1 MYKGPDQSNS
11 SFPLAPPVLA
21 RGAFDASRISA
32 TAALETTSLAG
43 NAAIESPVPVP
54 LDLAELRR
62 RCMGR
67 LDFADRL
74 LASFD
79 TRFPVEVL
87 EIVQSLDAEDMPRLA
102 RLVHQLKGTTANICA
117 PILNQIVQRIE
128 ETVKAGELAETRRE
142 LEQLEHEW
150 ERFTEFK
157 ESMGG
162 AVTN

>member
-1 MYKGPDQSNS
+1 MEG
-11 SFPLAPPVLA
+11 
-21 RGAFDASRISA
+21 
-32 TAALETTSLAG
+32 
-43 NAAIESPVPVP
+43 AAIDSPETAP
-54 LDLAELRR
+54 LNLAELRR
-62 RCMGR
+62 RCMGS

-79 TRFPVEVL
+79 KRFPVEVL
-87 EIVQSLDAEDMPRLA
+87 EIVQILDAEDMPRLA

-128 ETVKAGELAETRRE
+128 ETVKAGELAKTRRE

-157 ESMGG
+157 QSMGG
-162 AVTN
+162 AGTI

>member
-1 MYKGPDQSNS
+1 LDRSG
-11 SFPLAPPVLA
+11 
-21 RGAFDASRISA
+21 
-32 TAALETTSLAG
+32 LETIRTAEGPIVDSTD
-43 NAAIESPVPVP
+43 PVP

-79 TRFPVEVL
+79 KRFPVEVL
-87 EIVQSLDAEDMPRLA
+87 EIVQSLDANDMSRLA

-117 PILNQIVQRIE
+117 PILHQIVQRIE
-128 ETVKAGELAETRRE
+128 ETVKAGELAETRRA

-162 AVTN
+162 AGTS